1 MECAFFLSTLLM
13 MTGKQRRALRALAHS
28 LKPLLQLGKHGLSDQ
43 FLEQLNTALL
53 QHELIKLKVL
63 ENAPNTPR
71 ESAKILEK
79 QPALEIIRVI
89 GRTIVLYRPHPE
101 DPQIILPSSD

>member
-1 MECAFFLSTLLM
+1 MHIFSLNSLM
-13 MTGKQRRALRALAHS
+13 MTGKQRRTLCALAHS

-63 ENAPNTPR
+63 ENAPSTPR
-71 ESAKILEK
+71 ECAKILEQ
-79 QPALEIIRVI
+79 QPALEVIQVI
-89 GRTIVLYRPHPE
+89 GRTVILYRPHPE

>member
-1 MECAFFLSTLLM
+1 

-28 LKPLLQLGKHGLSDQ
+28 LKPLLQLGKDGLSDQ

-71 ESAKILEK
+71 ESAKILEE
-79 QPALEIIRVI
+79 QPALEIIQVI
-89 GRTIVLYRPHPE
+89 GHTIVLYRPHPE

>member
-1 MECAFFLSTLLM
+1 MRFFSLNSLM

-63 ENAPNTPR
+63 ENAPNTPQ
-71 ESAKILEK
+71 ESAKILEA
-79 QPALEIIRVI
+79 QLELDVIQVI

>member
-1 MECAFFLSTLLM
+1 

-28 LKPLLQLGKHGLSDQ
+28 LKPLFQLGKNGLSDQ
-43 FLEQLNTALL
+43 FLDQLNTTLL

-71 ESAKILEK
+71 ECAKILEE
-79 QPALEIIRVI
+79 QPALEVIQTI
-89 GRTIVLYRPHPE
+89 GRTIILYRPHPE
-101 DPQIILPSSD
+101 DPKIIPPSSD

>member
-1 MECAFFLSTLLM
+1 

-28 LKPLLQLGKHGLSDQ
+28 LKPLLQLGKNGLSDQ
-43 FLEQLNTALL
+43 FLDQLNTALL

-71 ESAKILEK
+71 ECAKILKE
-79 QPALEIIRVI
+79 QPALKVIQAI
-89 GRTIVLYRPHPE
+89 GRTIILYRPHPE
-101 DPQIILPSSD
+101 DPQIIPSSSD

>member
-1 MECAFFLSTLLM
+1 

-43 FLEQLNTALL
+43 FLEQLDTALL

-63 ENAPNTPR
+63 ENAPNTPQ
-71 ESAKILEK
+71 ESGKILET
-79 QPALEIIRVI
+79 QPELDGSFEEATYSSQI
-89 GRTIVLYRPHPE
+89 GRSFSEQFHSARYMRLTRDIVHLLRV
-101 DPQIILPSSD
+101 

>member
-1 MECAFFLSTLLM
+1 MHIFSLNSLM

-28 LKPLLQLGKHGLSDQ
+28 LKPLLQLGKNRLSDQ

-71 ESAKILEK
+71 ESAKILEA
-79 QPALEIIRVI
+79 QPELDVIQVI

>member
-1 MECAFFLSTLLM
+1 MNHRLSYKLFLP
-13 MTGKQRRALRALAHS
+13 H
-28 LKPLLQLGKHGLSDQ
+28 
-43 FLEQLNTALL
+43 
-53 QHELIKLKVL
+53 LIKLKVL

-71 ESAKILEK
+71 ESAEILEE
-79 QPALEIIRVI
+79 QPALEIIQVI

>member
-1 MECAFFLSTLLM
+1 MRFFSLNSLM

-28 LKPLLQLGKHGLSDQ
+28 LKPLLQLGKNGLSDQ

-71 ESAKILEK
+71 ESAKILEA
-79 QPALEIIRVI
+79 QPELDVIQVI

>member
-1 MECAFFLSTLLM
+1 MRFFSLNSLM

-53 QHELIKLKVL
+53 RHELIKLKVL

-71 ESAKILEK
+71 ESAKILEE
-79 QPALEIIRVI
+79 QALEIIQVI